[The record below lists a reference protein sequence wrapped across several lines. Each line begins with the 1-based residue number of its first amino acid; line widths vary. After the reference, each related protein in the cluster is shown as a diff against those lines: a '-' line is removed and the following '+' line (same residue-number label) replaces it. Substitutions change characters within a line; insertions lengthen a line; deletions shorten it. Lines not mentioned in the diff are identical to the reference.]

1 MKDKKKKNRFITVF
15 YLFVIFGTLAVII
28 ILAFR
33 GSVENKV
40 VLKPQEMAIQGLYGM
55 DILKTDIL
63 NVEIV
68 DEMPPIKERS
78 NGFAGNNLCKGEFV
92 LEDDSK
98 CKLFVNRGIPIF
110 VRITCKN
117 DVLYINTKDS
127 VETQN
132 LYQSI
137 CNWKSQDN

>member
-1 MKDKKKKNRFITVF
+1 MF
-15 YLFVIFGTLAVII
+15 YLFVIFGTLAVTI

-40 VLKPQEMAIQGLYGM
+40 VLKPQEIAIQGLYGM
-55 DILKTDIL
+55 DILKRDIL

-92 LEDDSK
+92 LEDESK
-98 CKLFVNRGIPIF
+98 CKLFINKEIPIF
-110 VRITCKN
+110 VRITCKD
-117 DVLYINTKDS
+117 DVLYINFKDS
-127 VETQN
+127 EETQA

-137 CNWKSQDN
+137 CNWKFQDN

>member
-15 YLFVIFGTLAVII
+15 YLFVIFSTLAVIV

-40 VLKPQEMAIQGLYGM
+40 VLKLQEMDIQGLYGM
-55 DILKTDIL
+55 DVLKTDIL

-98 CKLFVNRGIPIF
+98 CKLFINKEIPIF
-110 VRITCKN
+110 VRITCKD

-127 VETQN
+127 EETQN

-137 CNWKSQDN
+137 CNWKSQNN

>member
-15 YLFVIFGTLAVII
+15 YLIVIFSTLAVII

-40 VLKPQEMAIQGLYGM
+40 VLKPQEMDIQGLYGM
-55 DILKTDIL
+55 DILKKDIL
-63 NVEIV
+63 NIEIV
-68 DEMPPIKERS
+68 DELPPIKERS

-98 CKLFVNRGIPIF
+98 CKLFINRGIPIF
-110 VRITCKN
+110 VRLTCKD

-127 VETQN
+127 AETQN

-137 CNWKSQDN
+137 CNWKFQDN